1 MYRQP
6 AATERTLNFL
16 PDDEDNLYRDRLRA
30 LADQYGW
37 AEMKALRD
45 EAEELKVERF
55 SFAFQRRLAEEGL
68 IGLTWPKPYGKEAR
82 VDQQLLM
89 VEELEC
95 QGFPGYGL
103 TSIQRG
109 GGMLLR
115 SGSDQQRAEHLPRIV
130 AGEAVFCQGLSEPQA
145 GSDLLALKTKA
156 VREGDH
162 YIVNGSKI
170 WTSTAHQTDWIS
182 LLVRT
187 DPDETRHRGLSVLLV
202 NPKWPGVTVTPVWV
216 MGGWR
221 VNQVFYDNVKVPV
234 GNLVGEENK
243 GWVVITG
250 NLDEERA
257 MSFGGTETRLLCARL
272 IYRLSMMADRLSDS
286 DLERLGYFVM
296 ELEADRLLYLRVG
309 MQAARQEDTSG
320 TGPMSKVYGSELAQQ
335 FVEWAA
341 ELLGHETLFAEGAD
355 VLAQDLELQLRV
367 ATVLTVI
374 GGTSEVQRN
383 IVASRYLG
391 LPRSN

>member
-1 MYRQP
+1 M
-6 AATERTLNFL
+6 NFL
-16 PDDEDNLYRDRLRA
+16 PDIEDNRYRDAMRA

-37 AEMKALRD
+37 AEMQQLRK
-45 EAEELKVERF
+45 EAEVLQAERF
-55 SFAFQRRLAEEGL
+55 SFAFQKRLGEEGL
-68 IGLTWPKPYGKEAR
+68 IGLTWPKPYGKGAR
-82 VDQQLLM
+82 VDQQMLM

-115 SGSDQQRAEHLPRIV
+115 SGSEAQVAERMPSIV
-130 AGEAVFCQGLSEPQA
+130 AGESVYCQGLSEPNA

-156 VREGDH
+156 VRATDEQGDH
-162 YIVNGSKI
+162 FLVNGSKI
-170 WTSTAHQTDWIS
+170 WTSTAHQTNWIS

-187 DPDETRHRGLSVLLV
+187 DPESSRHRGLSVLMV
-202 NPKWPGVTVTPVWV
+202 DPKYRGVTITPVWV

-221 VNQVFYDNVKVPV
+221 VNAVFYDNVRVPAE
-234 GNLVGEENK
+234 NLVGEENE
-243 GWVVITG
+243 GWRVITG

-272 IYRLSMMADRLSDS
+272 IYRLSGMADKLSDA
-286 DLERLGYFVM
+286 DLERLGHFVM

-309 MQAARQEDTSG
+309 MQAERGEDTSG
-320 TGPMSKVYGSELAQQ
+320 TGPMSKVYGSELAQE

-341 ELLGHETLFAEGAD
+341 DLLGHEVLFCESAD
-355 VLAQDLELQLRV
+355 VLAQDIEQQLRV

-383 IVASRYLG
+383 IVATRHLG

>member
-1 MYRQP
+1 M
-6 AATERTLNFL
+6 NFL
-16 PDDEDNLYRDRLRA
+16 PDQEDNLYRDKMRA
-30 LADQYGW
+30 LADEYGW
-37 AEMKALRD
+37 AEMQQLRE
-45 EAEELKVERF
+45 EAESLKVERF
-55 SFAFQRRLAEEGL
+55 SFAFQKRLGESGL
-68 IGLTWPKPYGKEAR
+68 IGVTWPKPYGQEAR

-115 SGSDQQRAEHLPRIV
+115 SGSEAQVAERMPSIV
-130 AGEAVFCQGLSEPQA
+130 AGESIYCQGLSEPNA

-156 VREGDH
+156 VRATDEQGEH
-162 YIVNGSKI
+162 FLVNGAKI
-170 WTSTAHQTDWIS
+170 WTSTAHQTNWIS

-187 DPDETRHRGLSVLLV
+187 DPESSRHRGLSVLMV
-202 NPKWPGVTVTPVWV
+202 DPKYPGVTITPVWV

-221 VNQVFYDNVKVPV
+221 VNAVFYDNVRVPV
-234 GNLVGEENK
+234 ENLVGEEHQ
-243 GWVVITG
+243 GWRVITG

-272 IYRLSMMADRLSDS
+272 IHRLSGMADQLSDA
-286 DLERLGYFVM
+286 DLERLGHFVM

-309 MQAARQEDTSG
+309 LQAQRGEDTSG
-320 TGPMSKVYGSELAQQ
+320 TGPMSKVYGSELAQE

-341 ELLGHETLFAEGAD
+341 ELLGHEVLFAESAD

-383 IVASRYLG
+383 IVATRHLG

>member
-1 MYRQP
+1 M
-6 AATERTLNFL
+6 NFL
-16 PDDEDNLYRDRLRA
+16 PDNEDNAYRDKMRA
-30 LADQYGW
+30 IADSVDW
-37 AEMKALRD
+37 PKMKVIR
-45 EAEELKVERF
+45 EEIESLSVERY
-55 SFAFQRRLAEEGL
+55 SFTFHQRLAEEGL
-68 IGLTWPKPYGKEAR
+68 IGLTWPEPWGQGAR
-82 VDQQLLM
+82 VDQQILM
-89 VEELEC
+89 AEELEC

-103 TSIQRG
+103 TTNQRG
-109 GGMLLR
+109 GGMIMR
-115 SGSDQQRAEHLPRIV
+115 SGNDAQRAEHMPKII
-130 AGEAVFCQGLSEPQA
+130 AGEYTYCQGLSEPNA

-156 VREGDH
+156 YRDGDH

-170 WTSTAHQTDWIS
+170 WTSSAHVSKWIS

-187 DPDETRHRGLSVLLV
+187 DPDSVRHKGLSVLLV
-202 NPKWPGVTVTPVWV
+202 DPSWPGVTITPVWV

-221 VNQVFYDNVKVPV
+221 VNQVFYDNVRVPV
-234 GNLVGEENK
+234 TNLVGEENE
-243 GWVVITG
+243 GWKVITG

-272 IYRLSMMADRLSDS
+272 IHRLSGKADQLSDS
-286 DLERLGYFVM
+286 DLTKLGRFVM

-309 MQAARQEDTSG
+309 LQAARHEDTSG

-335 FVEWAA
+335 FIEWAVD
-341 ELLGHETLFAEGAD
+341 LIGHEALFAEADD
-355 VLAQDLELQLRV
+355 VLARDVEQQLRV

-383 IVASRYLG
+383 IVSNRHLG

>member
-1 MYRQP
+1 M
-6 AATERTLNFL
+6 NFL
-16 PDDEDNLYRDRLRA
+16 PNQEDNLYRDKMRA
-30 LADQYGW
+30 LADQYDWG
-37 AEMKALRD
+37 EMLAMR
-45 EAEELKVERF
+45 EEIESLEVERF

-68 IGLTWPKPYGKEAR
+68 IGLTWPKPHGKEAR

-103 TSIQRG
+103 TSILRG

-115 SGSDQQRAEHLPRIV
+115 SGSDAQRATHLPKIV
-130 AGEAVFCQGLSEPQA
+130 AGEAVYCQGLSEPNA

-156 VREGDH
+156 VREGNH

-187 DPDETRHRGLSVLLV
+187 DPNSARHRGLSVLLV
-202 NPKWPGVTVTPVWV
+202 DPKWPGVAVTPVWV

-234 GNLVGEENK
+234 ENLVGEQDE
-243 GWVVITG
+243 GWAVITG

-257 MSFGGTETRLLCARL
+257 MSFGGTETRHLCARL
-272 IYRLSMMADRLSDS
+272 IHRLSGMADQLSEA
-286 DLERLGYFVM
+286 DLERLGHFVM

-309 MQAARQEDTSG
+309 MQAQRGEDTSG
-320 TGPMSKVYGSELAQQ
+320 TGPMSKVYGSELAQE
-335 FVEWAA
+335 FVEWAVDLMGQ
-341 ELLGHETLFAEGAD
+341 EVLFSESAD
-355 VLAQDLELQLRV
+355 ILAQDLELQLRV

-383 IVASRYLG
+383 IVATRHLG

>member
-1 MYRQP
+1 M
-6 AATERTLNFL
+6 NFL
-16 PDDEDNLYRDRLRA
+16 PDDEDNLYRDRFRA
-30 LADQYGW
+30 IADQYGW

-55 SFAFQRRLAEEGL
+55 SFAFQRKLGEEGL
-68 IGLTWPKPYGKEAR
+68 IGLTWPRPHGQAAR
-82 VDQQLLM
+82 SDQQLLM

-115 SGSDQQRAEHLPRIV
+115 SGNDAQRAEHLPRIV
-130 AGEAVFCQGLSEPQA
+130 AGEEVYCQGLSEPNA

-156 VREGDH
+156 VRVTDDEHGDH
-162 YIVNGSKI
+162 YVVNGSKI

-187 DPDETRHRGLSVLLV
+187 DPDSVRHKGLSVLLV
-202 NPKWPGVTVTPVWV
+202 NPKWPGVTITPVWV

-234 GNLVGEENK
+234 ANLVGEENH
-243 GWVVITG
+243 GWSVITG

-272 IYRLSMMADRLSDS
+272 IHRLSAIADRLSDS
-286 DLERLGYFVM
+286 DLEQLGYFVM
-296 ELEADRLLYLRVG
+296 ELEADRLLYLRVA
-309 MQAARQEDTSG
+309 MQAARHEDTSG
-320 TGPMSKVYGSELAQQ
+320 TGPMSKVYGSELAQA

-355 VLAQDLELQLRV
+355 VLAQDLEQQLRV

-383 IVASRYLG
+383 IVASRHLG

>member
-1 MYRQP
+1 M
-6 AATERTLNFL
+6 NFL
-16 PDDEDNLYRDRLRA
+16 PDQDDNRFRDSMRA
-30 LADQYGW
+30 IADTYGW
-37 AEMKALRD
+37 SEMKAMRD
-45 EAEELKVERF
+45 EIKALQVERYSI
-55 SFAFQRRLAEEGL
+55 SFHHRLAQEGL
-68 IGLTWPKPYGKEAR
+68 IGLTWPAPWGQGAR
-82 VDQQLLM
+82 VDQQFLM
-89 VEELEC
+89 AEELEC

-103 TSIQRG
+103 TTNQRG

-115 SGSDQQRAEHLPRIV
+115 SGSDAQRAEHLPKV
-130 AGEAVFCQGLSEPQA
+130 VSGDYTYCQGLSEPNA
-145 GSDLLALKTKA
+145 GSDLLALNTRA
-156 VREGDH
+156 HRDGDD

-170 WTSTAHQTDWIS
+170 WTSSAHVSRWIS

-187 DPDETRHRGLSVLLV
+187 DPDSERHRGLSVLLV
-202 NPKWPGVTVTPVWV
+202 DPSWPGVTLTPVRV

-221 VNQVFYDNVKVPV
+221 VNQVFYDNVRVPAK
-234 GNLVGEENK
+234 NLVGAENQ
-243 GWVVITG
+243 GWRVITG

-272 IYRLSMMADRLSDS
+272 IHRLSGMADDLSES
-286 DLERLGYFVM
+286 DLEMLGHFIL

-309 MQAARQEDTSG
+309 LQAARGEDTSG

-341 ELLGHETLFAEGAD
+341 ELLGHETLFAESAD
-355 VLAQDLELQLRV
+355 ILAQDLEEQLRT

-383 IVASRYLG
+383 IVSHRHLG

>member
-1 MYRQP
+1 M
-6 AATERTLNFL
+6 ERALNFL
-16 PDDEDNLYRDRLRA
+16 PDQEDNEFRDRMRA
-30 LADQYGW
+30 IAAEYGW
-37 AEMKALRD
+37 AEMQDLR
-45 EAEELKVERF
+45 EEIESLKIERY
-55 SFAFQRRLAEEGL
+55 SFAFHKRLAQEGL
-68 IGLTWPKPYGKEAR
+68 IGLTWPEPFGKAAR
-82 VDQQLLM
+82 VDQQFLM
-89 VEELEC
+89 AEELEC

-103 TSIQRG
+103 TTNQRG
-109 GGMLLR
+109 GGMIMR
-115 SGSDQQRAEHLPRIV
+115 SGNDAQRAEHIPKIV
-130 AGEAVFCQGLSEPQA
+130 AGEYTYCQGLSEPNA

-162 YIVNGSKI
+162 YVVNGSKI
-170 WTSTAHQTDWIS
+170 WTSSAHVSKWIS

-187 DPDETRHRGLSVLLV
+187 DPEATRHRGLSVLLV
-202 NPKWPGVTVTPVWV
+202 DPSWPGVTITPVWV

-221 VNQVFYDNVKVPV
+221 VNAVFYDNVRVPV
-234 GNLVGEENK
+234 ENLVGEENQ
-243 GWVVITG
+243 GWRVITG

-272 IYRLSMMADRLSDS
+272 IYRLSQISESLSDT
-286 DLERLGYFVM
+286 DLERLGHFVM

-309 MQAARQEDTSG
+309 LQAQRGEDTSG

-341 ELLGHETLFAEGAD
+341 ELIGHETLFAEGAD
-355 VLAQDLELQLRV
+355 VLAQDLEQQLRV

-383 IVASRYLG
+383 IVSNRHLG